1 MRVHMKAL
9 AAFLAVVGTTQL
21 LLATELDPA
30 KRYTLICDYIEI
42 DLDPRLV
49 SMGYEPVPDL
59 EQRKKLSTATVVVSN
74 ETENEN
80 GVAQHKQIASKRL
93 DNGRAVIEGET
104 DESMFVKISI
114 VSGEESLLSTRSVIA
129 PRDVLSVAVVDY
141 PEPMQRDRLA
151 LVGHSNLVNDPEKK
165 FTVIG
170 NLSSV
175 DRDLTATTA
184 SVVSYGGGRVVEFGT
199 VLLDDGT
206 FLIEGEI
213 DEPTVVN
220 IEIGTGEVGYG
231 AFSHAIVEPQSVISV
246 VPDGLVQHQLFATSG
261 TGRHLQLIESWLHNK
276 DYRALVDKYT
286 LAVRELRAESV
297 ARRQLLVQNPEAQLE
312 SIYETDVYKKQEQLW
327 ERLLSYRQDAVN
339 SMARNAQ
346 DPLDRLLALQMST
359 IRASDALPIYDELAL
374 LLDDDS
380 VARKVKPAR
389 DELFRR
395 LQAAANGQSLVE
407 GSLAPKFKLPNLQGQ
422 EIELSD
428 ALGEN
433 ELILIEF
440 WASWCAPCIAKFPY
454 LSELYEDY
462 STNGFEIVTV
472 SIDYTFEDWKNASIE
487 QDIPWLNVADIGGF
501 SQSVPTSFG
510 IFFVPMNYLL
520 DTSGSIVQKN
530 IEPDQLQKLLANRF
544 RAKSQSA
551 VHPER

>member
-1 MRVHMKAL
+1 MKAL
-9 AAFLAVVGTTQL
+9 AAFAVLVGTTQL
-21 LLATELDPA
+21 LFATEFDPA
-30 KRYTLICDYIEI
+30 KRYTVICDYIEV

-49 SMGYEPVPDL
+49 SMGYEPVPDS
-59 EQRKKLSTATVVVSN
+59 EQRKKLSTATVVVSI
-74 ETENEN
+74 ETETEN
-80 GVAQHKQIASKRL
+80 GVAQHKQIASKKL

-104 DESMFVKISI
+104 NESMFVKISI
-114 VSGEESLLSTRSVIA
+114 VSGEESLLSTRSVIS
-129 PRDVLSVAVVDY
+129 PRDVVSVAIVDY
-141 PEPMQRDRLA
+141 PEPVQRDRLA
-151 LVGHSNLVNDPEKK
+151 LVGHSNLVSDPEKK
-165 FTVIG
+165 FTVLG

-175 DRDLTATTA
+175 DQDLSATTA
-184 SVVSYGGGRVVEFGT
+184 SVVSYGGGTVSEFGT

-206 FLIEGEI
+206 FMIEGEV

-231 AFSHAIVEPQSVISV
+231 AFSHAIVEPQTVISV

-261 TGRHLQLIESWLHNK
+261 MGKHMQLIESWLHSK

-286 LAVRELRAESV
+286 LAVRELRAESD
-297 ARRQLLVQNPEAQLE
+297 ARRLLIGQNPEAQLE
-312 SIYETDVYKKQEQLW
+312 SIYKTDVYKKQEQLW

-374 LLDDDS
+374 QLNEDI
-380 VARKVKPAR
+380 VARRITPVR
-389 DELFRR
+389 DELYRH
-395 LQAAANGQSLVE
+395 LQASANSRSLVQ
-407 GSLAPKFKLPNLQGQ
+407 GTQAPKFKLPNLQGQ

-440 WASWCAPCIAKFPY
+440 WASWCAPCIAKFPF
-454 LSELYEDY
+454 LSELYEGY
-462 STNGFEIVTV
+462 RASGFEIVTI
-472 SIDYTFEDWKNASIE
+472 SIDCTFEDWKNASIE
-487 QDIPWLNVADIGGF
+487 QDIPWMNVADIGGF
-501 SQSVPTSFG
+501 SQSVPTSYG

-520 DTSGSIVQKN
+520 DTSGSVVHKN
-530 IEPDQLQKLLANRF
+530 IDPDELKKLLANRF
-544 RAKSQSA
+544 KATSQSA
-551 VHPER
+551 VQPEQ